1 MLACEYLVNIV
12 QGRRTAQERVTG
24 GRWRRIV
31 LGGVLAKHVLEL
43 RGRARVWPCRLSIL
57 TYVIIDRL
65 KKCIRLCTFVFY
77 NIDWY
82 IYLNDKKSTKVLME
96 RGKTTACGVPVV
108 IVGSRHAP
116 CSGPG
121 LALVLVVPGVQGVEC
136 GAHGAS

>member
-1 MLACEYLVNIV
+1 LLACEYLVNIV

-96 RGKTTACGVPVV
+96 RGKTTAYVHPRRDRGQSPRAV
-108 IVGSRHAP
+108 
-116 CSGPG
+116 
-121 LALVLVVPGVQGVEC
+121 
-136 GAHGAS
+136 